1 MKFPY
6 GISDFKKVNTQGY
19 YYCDRTDKIPLLE
32 KSDFQLFIRPRR
44 FGKSLVLSMLEN
56 YYDVAKKDEFESIFG
71 NLKIGENPTDLR
83 NSYFI
88 LKFDFSCV
96 DPTGSAEEVKKALF
110 NHINGCIEEFYAFY
124 KYKGYELPQIKVN
137 FDDALYSLKSL
148 VSSVRMTPY
157 PVYLLIDEYDNFANT
172 VMMGV
177 QSTGKRYEALVH
189 DEGPLRTF
197 FKAVKSSTSGS
208 MFDKVFI
215 TGVSPVVM
223 SDITSGYNIAENIY
237 FEPEFNDL
245 CGFKQNEIEDVLK
258 EIVDKCGFEKEKIQE
273 AVNLMQTYYNGY
285 TFSHATDEHVYNP
298 TLSLYFFKQFEKT
311 CSYPR
316 KMLDSNLAVDESK
329 LEYIAQISRG
339 RDLLMNLVQKDQ
351 GVVISDIEDRF
362 GIKDMLTDKSRDN
375 TFSISFLYYFGVL
388 TIAGDTRVYI
398 KLDDKTEF
406 LHVATTSLNHYQYS
420 IPENVVTLAWK
431 VVAEYKGVTYESQ
444 VKTVQISALASP
456 DITALTVV
464 DNHTDNPGVKI
475 EFDNIFDINEYLIV
489 RKDDSGNTVELGITA
504 QSTYIDSTVSY
515 DHEYEYRIKSKSG
528 NTLGADGGARSVF
541 IDIKP
546 VTQLSFKN
554 KNYGVLE
561 SNSLVLSYV
570 PAGENL
576 YEKYEILI
584 GTNPQVMTQLQI
596 TQGRSVD
603 IDDLAYNTTY
613 YAHIYILDYEDKRIS
628 NKPFQLVFT
637 TSADTDPIT
646 EKPLVTYITNALD
659 QIVLSWSDVP
669 HAEKYHIF
677 RSENGEEHRN
687 YKRNKLFGL

>member
-6 GISDFKKVNTQGY
+6 GISDFKSLVTEGY
-19 YYCDRTDKIPLLE
+19 FYCDRTDKIPLLE
-32 KSDFQLFIRPRR
+32 NSKSQLFIRPRR

-56 YYDVAKKDEFESIFG
+56 YYDVGKKDEFEAIFG
-71 NLKIGENPTDLR
+71 GLKIGKNPTELR

-88 LKFDFSCV
+88 LKLDFSCV

-148 VSSVRMTPY
+148 VSAVRMTPY

-177 QSTGKRYEALVH
+177 QSAGKRYEALVH

-245 CGFKQNEIEDVLK
+245 CGFKQNEIEDVVK

-285 TFSHATDEHVYNP
+285 TFSHTVDEHVYNP
-298 TLSLYFFKQFEKT
+298 TLCLYFFEQFEKT

-351 GVVISDIEDRF
+351 EVVISDIEDRF
-362 GIKDMLTDKSRDN
+362 GIKDMLTDKSKDN
-375 TFSISFLYYFGVL
+375 TFLVSFLYYFGVL
-388 TIAGDTRVYI
+388 TIAGDTEDLQVILKVPNLVMKSLYVERIQKILLPEPGDRDDGREAAKLVYQKGEMAPLCRFMEERYFKVFHNRDYRWANELTLKTAFLTLLYNDI
-398 KLDDKTEF
+398 IYIMDSETEIDRRYADLTMIIRPDKRYGKVFDVLIEFKFVKLKDAGMSTDQAVGLTDDE
-406 LHVATTSLNHYQYS
+406 LCQ
-420 IPENVVTLAWK
+420 IPEIAKQIKDGEKQVKEYGKKLEQKYGNLRLQKFV
-431 VVAEYKGVTYESQ
+431 VVALGFERVCFR
-444 VKTVQISALASP
+444 
-456 DITALTVV
+456 
-464 DNHTDNPGVKI
+464 KI
-475 EFDNIFDINEYLIV
+475 
-489 RKDDSGNTVELGITA
+489 
-504 QSTYIDSTVSY
+504 
-515 DHEYEYRIKSKSG
+515 
-528 NTLGADGGARSVF
+528 
-541 IDIKP
+541 
-546 VTQLSFKN
+546 
-554 KNYGVLE
+554 
-561 SNSLVLSYV
+561 
-570 PAGENL
+570 
-576 YEKYEILI
+576 
-584 GTNPQVMTQLQI
+584 
-596 TQGRSVD
+596 
-603 IDDLAYNTTY
+603 
-613 YAHIYILDYEDKRIS
+613 
-628 NKPFQLVFT
+628 
-637 TSADTDPIT
+637 
-646 EKPLVTYITNALD
+646 
-659 QIVLSWSDVP
+659 
-669 HAEKYHIF
+669 
-677 RSENGEEHRN
+677 
-687 YKRNKLFGL
+687 